1 MLIYSLD
8 QMAAEL
14 FIVTDSVVPK
24 NNLRKLIP
32 DTYFE
37 ILNLV
42 L

>member
-24 NNLRKLIP
+24 NNLHKLIP